1 MMLNKNEKEK
11 RLFEVI
17 VTKTTV
23 EKWEI
28 KAASEEEAKMNYK
41 KGEKTSSDTL
51 VQVSDS
57 CEL

>member
-1 MMLNKNEKEK
+1 MLNKYKQKK
-11 RLFEVI
+11 RLFEVM

-41 KGEKTSSDTL
+41 NGEKTSSDTL